1 MVREFEHD
9 SFTDLKVLQDD
20 DPEKD
25 FFENIKHIQV
35 WEKKYLRQDLST
47 HFQDEILLVS
57 ADILV
62 HVRLLPN
69 NVMSTIVFDSLSEI
83 HLSVKYLHCYHYFLV
98 M

>member
-1 MVREFEHD
+1 MG
-9 SFTDLKVLQDD
+9 
-20 DPEKD
+20 
-25 FFENIKHIQV
+25 
-35 WEKKYLRQDLST
+35 KKYLRQDLST

>member
-1 MVREFEHD
+1 MG
-9 SFTDLKVLQDD
+9 
-20 DPEKD
+20 
-25 FFENIKHIQV
+25 
-35 WEKKYLRQDLST
+35 KKYLRQDLST

-83 HLSVKYLHCYHYFLV
+83 HLSVK
-98 M
+98 